1 MSDNVYDSVEVRVL
15 EMARWDGG
23 DIGGSLLPSEEVM
36 GDNSL
41 TRTIRLKLN
50 VVCQDLLDYIKIQ
63 TKESNEAI
71 QKAMAIELLEKHWDK
86 RFNAVESED
95 GLERLPPRYQLEAV
109 MTYNKARRDIIKN
122 QL

>member
-1 MSDNVYDSVEVRVL
+1 LSDNVYDSVEVRVL